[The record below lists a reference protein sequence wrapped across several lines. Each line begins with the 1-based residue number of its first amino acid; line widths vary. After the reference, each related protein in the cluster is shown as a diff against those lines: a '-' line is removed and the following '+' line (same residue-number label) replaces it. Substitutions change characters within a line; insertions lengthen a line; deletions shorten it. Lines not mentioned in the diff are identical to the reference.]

1 MTPDEDLS
9 NIGTGVPNNAVSLYG
24 QDNGMDDFPVLKAF
38 QQYIDAEQAKARK
51 RMLMLCTFFIV
62 LMTIVITVFVGL
74 LFMVSS
80 HNQDLND
87 RLIEFAMKERTA
99 PSGSAVV
106 VQPPADNS
114 AILKLTEK
122 LNEMQKKLSESQQ
135 AVAAAE
141 AKADEA
147 SKPKGPTAEE
157 REIIR
162 LKALLAAEKEQAAR
176 ERERT
181 HQAELE
187 AYRRKHYPELY
198 ERPSAPVEKVT
209 RRQKQERDEDDD
221 DQKVIEALLN
231 DDKPI
236 SYYDDDED
244 DEERPTNVKKSN
256 STPSTSPSTPPSP
269 SSDEEKKPQANA
281 EKNYSIPVD
290 IKGSS
295 SNWNIP
301 LD

>member
-1 MTPDEDLS
+1 MTPDEDIT

-24 QDNGMDDFPVLKAF
+24 QDSGMDDFPVLKAF

-122 LNEMQKKLSESQQ
+122 LNDMQKKLSESQQ

-162 LKALLAAEKEQAAR
+162 LKALLAAEKEQAAL

-198 ERPSAPVEKVT
+198 ERPISKVEKVV
-209 RRQKQERDEDDD
+209 RRQKIEKDDD
-221 DQKVIEALLN
+221 DDDHTDIEALL
-231 DDKPI
+231 DDNKPI

-244 DEERPTNVKKSN
+244 AEELPKKARKN
-256 STPSTSPSTPPSP
+256 KTSPSPSP
-269 SSDEEKKPQANA
+269 SPAPSAEKQPQASAEKK
-281 EKNYSIPVD
+281 YSIPVD